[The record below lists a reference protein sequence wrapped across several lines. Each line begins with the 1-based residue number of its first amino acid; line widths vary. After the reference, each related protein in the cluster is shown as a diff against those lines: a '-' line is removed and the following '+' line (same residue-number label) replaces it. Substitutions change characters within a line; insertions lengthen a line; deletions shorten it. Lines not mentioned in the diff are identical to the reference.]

1 MRATRALVVAA
12 TAVAALG
19 LGAPMA
25 AAGGDVG
32 NGQNNGNSQND
43 WNDPGNWDNGNGN
56 NNGNGNGNNNGNGNG
71 NNNGNGNGNN
81 NGNGN
86 GRNNGPNNVTVDP
99 ERVHQGA
106 AMQVSAEG
114 CGRGGSVSSHAFRTT
129 RLSAGR
135 VGHARVRIFNDAT
148 PGSYNLTVR
157 CDGTD
162 RTAGHRFTVLNSRGA
177 QGGLGGSMAA
187 SPADMGVG
195 AGLVASAALGGGM
208 YIMRRRRNGHGAV

>member
-32 NGQNNGNSQND
+32 NNQNNGNNQND
-43 WNDPGNWDNGNGN
+43 WNDQGGWNNGN
-56 NNGNGNGNNNGNGNG
+56 NNGNGNGNNNGN
-71 NNNGNGNGNN
+71 NNGNGNGNN
-81 NGNGN
+81 NGNNN

-114 CGRGGSVSSHAFRTT
+114 CGRGGSVSSNAFRTT

-135 VGHARVRIFNDAT
+135 VGHARVRILNDAT

-162 RTAGHRFTVLNSRGA
+162 RTAGHRFTVLDSRGA

-187 SPADMGVG
+187 TPAEMGVG

-208 YIMRRRRNGHGAV
+208 YLMRRRRTGHGAV

>member
-32 NGQNNGNSQND
+32 NNQNNGNNQNG
-43 WNDPGNWDNGNGN
+43 WNDQDGWNNGN
-56 NNGNGNGNNNGNGNG
+56 NNGNGNGNNNGN
-71 NNNGNGNGNN
+71 NNGNGNGNV
-81 NGNGN
+81 NGN

-114 CGRGGSVSSHAFRTT
+114 CGRGGSVSSNAFRTT

-135 VGHARVRIFNDAT
+135 IGHARVRILNDAT

-162 RTAGHRFTVLNSRGA
+162 RTAGHRFTVLDSRGA
-177 QGGLGGSMAA
+177 QGGLGGSMATT
-187 SPADMGVG
+187 PAEMGVG

-208 YIMRRRRNGHGAV
+208 YLMRRRRTGHGAV

>member
-12 TAVAALG
+12 AAVAALG
-19 LGAPMA
+19 VGAPMA

-32 NGQNNGNSQND
+32 NNNQNNNQNNGNNQND
-43 WNDPGNWDNGNGN
+43 WNDQDGWNNGNGN
-56 NNGNGNGNNNGNGNG
+56 NNSNGNN
-71 NNNGNGNGNN
+71 NGNN

-114 CGRGGSVSSHAFRTT
+114 CGRGGSVSSNAFRTT

-148 PGSYNLTVR
+148 PGTYNLTVR

-162 RTAGHRFTVLNSRGA
+162 RTAGHRFTVLDSRGA

-187 SPADMGVG
+187 TPAEMGVG

-208 YIMRRRRNGHGAV
+208 YVMRRRRTGHGAA

>member
-1 MRATRALVVAA
+1 M
-12 TAVAALG
+12 
-19 LGAPMA
+19 
-25 AAGGDVG
+25 
-32 NGQNNGNSQND
+32 
-43 WNDPGNWDNGNGN
+43 
-56 NNGNGNGNNNGNGNG
+56 
-71 NNNGNGNGNN
+71 
-81 NGNGN
+81 
-86 GRNNGPNNVTVDP
+86 TVDP

-114 CGRGGSVSSHAFRTT
+114 CGRGGSVSSNAFRTT

-177 QGGLGGSMAA
+177 QGGFGGSMAA
-187 SPADMGVG
+187 SPAEMGVG

-208 YIMRRRRNGHGAV
+208 YFMRRRRMSHGAF

>member
-43 WNDPGNWDNGNGN
+43 WNDPGNWDNDNGN
-56 NNGNGNGNNNGNGNG
+56 NNGNGNGNNNNNG
-71 NNNGNGNGNN
+71 NNNGNGNGHGNN

-114 CGRGGSVSSHAFRTT
+114 CGRGGSVSSNAFRTT

-208 YIMRRRRNGHGAV
+208 YIMRRRRNHGAV

>member
-32 NGQNNGNSQND
+32 GGQNNGTNQND
-43 WNDPGNWDNGNGN
+43 WNDPGDWDNGG
-56 NNGNGNGNNNGNGNG
+56 NGNGNGNGNGD
-71 NNNGNGNGNN
+71 GNGR
-81 NGNGN
+81 

-106 AMQVSAEG
+106 AMQVTAEG
-114 CGRGGSVSSHAFRTT
+114 CGRGGSVSSNAFRTT

-135 VGHARVRIFNDAT
+135 VGHARVRILNDAT

-162 RTAGHRFTVLNSRGA
+162 RTASHRFTVLDSRGA

-187 SPADMGVG
+187 TPAEMGIG

-208 YIMRRRRNGHGAV
+208 YLMRRRRAGHGAI

>member
-43 WNDPGNWDNGNGN
+43 WNDPGDWDNGN
-56 NNGNGNGNNNGNGNG
+56 NNGNGNGNGNNNNG
-71 NNNGNGNGNN
+71 NNNGNGNGHGNN

-114 CGRGGSVSSHAFRTT
+114 CGRGGSVSSNAFRTT

-135 VGHARVRIFNDAT
+135 VGHARVRILNDAT

-208 YIMRRRRNGHGAV
+208 YIMRRRRTHGAV

>member
-32 NGQNNGNSQND
+32 NNQNNGNNQND
-43 WNDPGNWDNGNGN
+43 WNGQDGWNNNGNGNGNNNGN
-56 NNGNGNGNNNGNGNG
+56 NNGNGNGNNNGNN
-71 NNNGNGNGNN
+71 
-81 NGNGN
+81 N

-114 CGRGGSVSSHAFRTT
+114 CGRGGSVSSNAFRTT

-135 VGHARVRIFNDAT
+135 VGHARVRILNDAT
-148 PGSYNLTVR
+148 PGSYSLTVR

-162 RTAGHRFTVLNSRGA
+162 RTAGHRFTVLDSRGA

-187 SPADMGVG
+187 TPAEMGVG

-208 YIMRRRRNGHGAV
+208 YLMRRRRTGHGAV